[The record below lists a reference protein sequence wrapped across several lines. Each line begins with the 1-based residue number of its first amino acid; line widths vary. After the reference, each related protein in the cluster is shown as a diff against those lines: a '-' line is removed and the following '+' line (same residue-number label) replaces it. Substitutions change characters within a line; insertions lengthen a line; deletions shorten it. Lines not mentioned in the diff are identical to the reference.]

1 MSFDELWGQVRGEST
16 ERVLK
21 GSPGA
26 PAPGAP
32 APGPAVPDGA
42 GGNAPLPTS
51 PPDDRAAP
59 DGAGGEVP
67 LDAAA
72 AAAAR
77 EAVLERLAHFR
88 SSAVLVPMDT
98 AGGLWTADFGGIAWI
113 CAFSDEAALARFA
126 QARGEEAGEW
136 TYRRVLGSRLLDDV
150 VPTVA
155 SPCGVALD
163 AGSPGGAVFPP
174 VQGIVP
180 DRVAVDVDGQGG
192 RRP

>member
-21 GSPGA
+21 GSAGTSPPGH
-26 PAPGAP
+26 P
-32 APGPAVPDGA
+32 APGPAAPDGA
-42 GGNAPLPTS
+42 GGDAPVPAAS
-51 PPDDRAAP
+51 PDPAAP

-163 AGSPGGAVFPP
+163 AGSPGGSVFPP

-180 DRVAVDVDGQGG
+180 DGAAVDVDGQGG
-192 RRP
+192 RRS

>member
-1 MSFDELWGQVRGEST
+1 MSFDELWGQVRGESA

-21 GSPGA
+21 GSAGA
-26 PAPGAP
+26 PPRGHQ
-32 APGPAVPDGA
+32 APGPV
-42 GGNAPLPTS
+42 
-51 PPDDRAAP
+51 AP
-59 DGAGGEVP
+59 DGAGGEAALDAATTRAGAEAP

-72 AAAAR
+72 AGAAR

-126 QARGEEAGEW
+126 QARGEETGEW

-150 VPTVA
+150 VPTAA

-180 DRVAVDVDGQGG
+180 DGVAVDVDGQGG

>member
-1 MSFDELWGQVRGEST
+1 MSFDELWGQVRGESA

-21 GSPGA
+21 GSAGA
-26 PAPGAP
+26 PPPGRP
-32 APGPAVPDGA
+32 ARGPV
-42 GGNAPLPTS
+42 
-51 PPDDRAAP
+51 AP
-59 DGAGGEVP
+59 DGDGGEAP

-72 AAAAR
+72 AAAVR

-88 SSAVLVPMDT
+88 SSAVLVPLDT

-150 VPTVA
+150 VPAVA

-174 VQGIVP
+174 VRGIVP
-180 DRVAVDVDGQGG
+180 DGVAVDVDGQGG
-192 RRP
+192 RRS

>member
-1 MSFDELWGQVRGEST
+1 
-16 ERVLK
+16 
-21 GSPGA
+21 
-26 PAPGAP
+26 
-32 APGPAVPDGA
+32 
-42 GGNAPLPTS
+42 
-51 PPDDRAAP
+51 
-59 DGAGGEVP
+59 VP
-67 LDAAA
+67 LD
-72 AAAAR
+72 
-77 EAVLERLAHFR
+77 
-88 SSAVLVPMDT
+88 T
-98 AGGLWTADFGGIAWI
+98 TGGLWTADFGGIAWI
-113 CAFSDEAALARFA
+113 CAFSDEPALARFA

-180 DRVAVDVDGQGG
+180 DRVAVDVDGEGG